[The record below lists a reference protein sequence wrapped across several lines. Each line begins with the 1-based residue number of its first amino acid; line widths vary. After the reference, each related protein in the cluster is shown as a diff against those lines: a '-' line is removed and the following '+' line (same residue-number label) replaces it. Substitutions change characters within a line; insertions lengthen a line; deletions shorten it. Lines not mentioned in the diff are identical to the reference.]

1 MLIHLPYDKSVIR
14 LELPDQTTVLRSTYP
29 RGIFSAEVLL
39 MQAINK
45 PIAAPSLAKVLQ
57 NRRPGKVVVVVSDVT
72 RPIPYV
78 QFLPRLLQELIA
90 GGIAADDILL
100 LIAAGMHRPS
110 YEAERIE
117 MFGQEIANSFAIVD
131 HRAEAD
137 DLIELPQKSWAGA
150 VVKLNRLLM
159 EAGFRLL
166 IGLVEPHFMAGFSG
180 GRKAICPGL
189 ASLETIRQFHGY
201 SFLANEHADIA
212 QLEHNPCHLEALSV
226 AKTVGIDFSINVV
239 LNDERQTVAVF
250 AGDLEQSHLDAC
262 EFVRRHANPLIEQ
275 VFDVVVTS
283 SGGYPLDATFY
294 QCVKSMV
301 YALPAVKK
309 DGSIISVGGCSEGIG
324 SREYQD
330 LMFRY
335 AGDWQSFIRD
345 ISCSESVCKDQWQFQ
360 LHARAL
366 KKIGQEHLYF
376 ITHALPQEI
385 LLKLSVSGITTDQV
399 QTTLQQQIDRAAAQ
413 GLSVCA
419 IPEGPYCAP
428 IGHAFQESEVR
439 GQEIMNGPRINT
451 YE

>member
-1 MLIHLPYDKSVIR
+1 MMLIHLPYGKSVIR
-14 LELPDQTTVLRSTYP
+14 LLLPDQATVLNSTYP
-29 RGIFSAEVLL
+29 RSTFSAEALL

-45 PIAAPSLAKVLQ
+45 PIAAPPLFQVLR
-57 NRRPGKVVVVVSDVT
+57 NRRPGRVVVVVSDVT
-72 RPIPYV
+72 RPIPYA

-90 GGIAADDILL
+90 GGIAVDDILL
-100 LIAAGMHRPS
+100 LIAVGMHRPS
-110 YEAERIE
+110 HESERIE
-117 MFGQEIANSFAIVD
+117 MFGQEIVNSFAIVD
-131 HRAEAD
+131 HHAEAD

-201 SFLANEHADIA
+201 SFLADQHADIA
-212 QLEHNPCHLEALSV
+212 QLEYNPCHLEALSV
-226 AKTVGIDFSINVV
+226 AKAVGVDFCINVV
-239 LNDERQTVAVF
+239 MNEKRQVVAVV
-250 AGDLEQSHLDAC
+250 AGDLEESHSSAC
-262 EFVRRHANPLIEQ
+262 DFVRRHANPLLEQ
-275 VFDVVVTS
+275 EFDVVVTS

-294 QCVKSMV
+294 QCVKGMV

-309 DGSIISVGGCSEGIG
+309 DGSIIAIGGCSEGIG
-324 SREYQD
+324 SREYQE
-330 LMFRY
+330 LMLQY

-345 ISCSESVCKDQWQFQ
+345 ISYSESVRKDQWQFQ

-366 KKIGQEHLYF
+366 TKIGQERLYF
-376 ITHALPQEI
+376 ITHALPQSM
-385 LLKLSVSGITTDQV
+385 LAKLSVNGIAVEKVETM
-399 QTTLQQQIDRAAAQ
+399 LQQKIDRAAAQ
-413 GLSVCA
+413 GLSICA

-428 IGHAFQESEVR
+428 LGSVFQENRVR
-439 GQEIMNGPRINT
+439 GQK